1 MSPQPHRSARA
12 AILSRRLSRPRETVG
27 KDSTVGRIFSVSD
40 LEGRP
45 LRTLVIEDE
54 PLLRWAIV
62 ETLRRTG
69 HVVAEAG
76 DGATGLRVLQ
86 DAGPIDVVLMDYG
99 LSGAA
104 GLELLARVRRLSP
117 RSAVVMM
124 SGYPTPEVADT
135 AIAHGVDRFL
145 VKPFEM
151 ESLEAE
157 LRTACDRHARH
168 AGDCPPTG

>member
-1 MSPQPHRSARA
+1 
-12 AILSRRLSRPRETVG
+12 
-27 KDSTVGRIFSVSD
+27 VSD

-45 LRTLVIEDE
+45 LRALVIEDE

-62 ETLRRTG
+62 ETLRRMG

-76 DGATGLRVLQ
+76 DGATALRVLE
-86 DAGPIDVVLMDYG
+86 DAGPIDVVLVDYG
-99 LSGAA
+99 LPGGT
-104 GLELLARVRRLSP
+104 GLELLAHVRRLSP

-124 SGYPTPEVADT
+124 SGYPTREVADA
-135 AIAHGVDRFL
+135 AIAQGVDRFL

-151 ESLEAE
+151 ESLEEE
-157 LRTACDRHARH
+157 LRTACDRHACH